1 MISPCHVLLKG
12 QLSRATG
19 QISASLFGRHQPEM
33 SGQSR
38 RMWNLNEPKGKF
50 RFTDFAVRWA
60 PGFHLFARFSSLT
73 CPKAITSAFA
83 CNYPQS
89 PYAVWE
95 EWKGLTSFWPS
106 AAHRFLSHPSLSS
119 ASPIA
124 NSSLRGLSVL
134 VSLSLSHYSLVC
146 NVCMLLMCLLQ
157 LFHPVIS
164 LSAGF
169 FHCL

>member
-1 MISPCHVLLKG
+1 MISPRHALKG
-12 QLSRATG
+12 QLSHATG
-19 QISASLFGRHQPEM
+19 QISAFFFGLHQPQM
-33 SGQSR
+33 SIET
-38 RMWNLNEPKGKF
+38 NLNFNEPKQEF
-50 RFTDFAVRWA
+50 RFSVFAELFGGGV
-60 PGFHLFARFSSLT
+60 HLSAQLSSLT
-73 CPKAITSAFA
+73 YPWANVSLA
-83 CNYPQS
+83 CNHPQS

-106 AAHRFLSHPSLSS
+106 AAYRFLSHPSLSP
-119 ASPIA
+119 ASPIS

-146 NVCMLLMCLLQ
+146 NVCILLMCVLQ
-157 LFHPVIS
+157 SFHSVIS

>member
-1 MISPCHVLLKG
+1 MRWRGSSLMPQGRLALSSLDSISRKCR
-12 QLSRATG
+12 SRQTR
-19 QISASLFGRHQPEM
+19 ILT
-33 SGQSR
+33 
-38 RMWNLNEPKGKF
+38 NLNESF
-50 RFTDFAVRWA
+50 RFSVFAEALWGGWV
-60 PGFHLFARFSSLT
+60 HLSAQLSSLT
-73 CPKAITSAFA
+73 CPWANVSLA
-83 CNYPQS
+83 CNHPQS

-106 AAHRFLSHPSLSS
+106 AAYRFLSHPSLSP
-119 ASPIA
+119 ASPIS

-146 NVCMLLMCLLQ
+146 NVCILLMCVLQ
-157 LFHPVIS
+157 SFHSVIS